1 MKKILLTGAGGFLGR
16 RLLWHLKESDDYFV
30 YAVTSNVEK
39 LSRVVSASNIEIV
52 EINTEINW
60 NEIDIVIH
68 GAFARTGKSHDLIT
82 SLEYSNNIFQAA
94 VSNKVPAIINISS
107 QSVYGSND
115 NIPWAENEDMM
126 PNDMYGLAKA
136 SSEILLKGLSKNSS
150 TVITNI
156 RLSSIMLN
164 ARFVNVFVQN
174 AIDGNPINI
183 VGGTQRVSFMDIRDA
198 ADGIIALLN
207 ISTSK
212 WEQAYNLGT
221 GKQNSIIEIAEIVKE
236 VAKSY
241 TDKEVV
247 INIDKKDISLNPC
260 MDVSKF
266 TKLTS
271 WTAQYDINEMVRAQ
285 FEYLTDV
292 NRGGVKSIYNYP
304 MTFNWQ

>member
-16 RLLWHLKESDDYFV
+16 QLLWHLKESDNYFV

-52 EINTEINW
+52 EINTEVNL

-94 VSNKVPAIINISS
+94 ISNKVPAIINISS
-107 QSVYGSND
+107 QSVYGNNE
-115 NIPWAENEDMM
+115 NIPWTENEDMM

-156 RLSSIMLN
+156 RLSSIMIN

-174 AIDGNPINI
+174 AIDGKPINI
-183 VGGTQRVSFMDIRDA
+183 VGGTQKVSFMDIRDA
-198 ADGIIALLN
+198 VDGIIALLD

-212 WEQAYNLGT
+212 WEMAYNLGT
-221 GKQNSIIEIAEIVKE
+221 GKQNSILEIAEIVKE

-241 TDKEVV
+241 SDKEVV

-266 TKLTS
+266 TNLTS

-292 NRGGVKSIYNYP
+292 NRGG
-304 MTFNWQ
+304 

>member
-16 RLLWHLKESDDYFV
+16 QLLWHLKESDNYFV

-52 EINTEINW
+52 EINTEVNW

-94 VSNKVPAIINISS
+94 ISNKVPAIINISS
-107 QSVYGSND
+107 QSVYGNNE
-115 NIPWAENEDMM
+115 NIPWTENEDMM

-156 RLSSIMLN
+156 RLSSIMIN

-198 ADGIIALLN
+198 VDGIIALLD

-212 WEQAYNLGT
+212 WEMAYNLGT
-221 GKQNSIIEIAEIVKE
+221 GKQNSILEIAEIVKE

-241 TDKEVV
+241 SDKEVV

-266 TKLTS
+266 TNLTS

>member
-16 RLLWHLKESDDYFV
+16 QLLWHLKESDNYFV

-52 EINTEINW
+52 EINTEVNL

-94 VSNKVPAIINISS
+94 ISNKVPAIINISS
-107 QSVYGSND
+107 QSVYGNNE
-115 NIPWAENEDMM
+115 NIPWTENEDMM

-156 RLSSIMLN
+156 RLSSIMIN

-198 ADGIIALLN
+198 VDGIIALLD

-212 WEQAYNLGT
+212 WEMAYNLGT
-221 GKQNSIIEIAEIVKE
+221 GKQNSILEIAEIVKE

-241 TDKEVV
+241 SDKEVV

-266 TKLTS
+266 TNLTS
-271 WTAQYDINEMVRAQ
+271 WTAQYDINEIVRAQ

>member
-16 RLLWHLKESDDYFV
+16 QLLWHLKESDNYFV

-52 EINTEINW
+52 EINTEVNW

-94 VSNKVPAIINISS
+94 ISNKVPAIINISS
-107 QSVYGSND
+107 QSVYGNNE
-115 NIPWAENEDMM
+115 NIPWTENEDMM

-156 RLSSIMLN
+156 RLSSIMIN

-198 ADGIIALLN
+198 VDGIIALLD

-212 WEQAYNLGT
+212 WEMAYNLGT
-221 GKQNSIIEIAEIVKE
+221 GKQNSILEIAEIVKE

-241 TDKEVV
+241 SDKEVV

-266 TKLTS
+266 TNLTS

-292 NRGGVKSIYNYP
+292 NRGGGKKYI
-304 MTFNWQ
+304 

>member
-16 RLLWHLKESDDYFV
+16 QLLWHLKESDDYFV

-39 LSRVVSASNIEIV
+39 LRQIVSASNIEIV

-82 SLEYSNNIFQAA
+82 SLEYSNNIFQTAI
-94 VSNKVPAIINISS
+94 SNKVPAIINISS
-107 QSVYGSND
+107 QSVYGNNE
-115 NIPWAENEDMM
+115 NIPWTENEDMM

-198 ADGIIALLN
+198 VDGIIALLN

-221 GKQNSIIEIAEIVKE
+221 GKQNSIVEIAEIVKE

-266 TKLTS
+266 TNLTS

>member
-16 RLLWHLKESDDYFV
+16 QLLWHLKESDNYFV

-52 EINTEINW
+52 EINTEVNL

-94 VSNKVPAIINISS
+94 ISNKVPAIINISS
-107 QSVYGSND
+107 QSVYGNNE
-115 NIPWAENEDMM
+115 NIPWTENEDMM

-156 RLSSIMLN
+156 RLSSIMIN

-198 ADGIIALLN
+198 VDGIIALLD

-212 WEQAYNLGT
+212 WEMAYNLGT
-221 GKQNSIIEIAEIVKE
+221 GKQNSILEIAEIVKE

-241 TDKEVV
+241 SDKEVV

-266 TKLTS
+266 TNLTS

-292 NRGGVKSIYNYP
+292 NRGGG
-304 MTFNWQ
+304 

>member
-292 NRGGVKSIYNYP
+292 NRGGGKKYI
-304 MTFNWQ
+304 

>member
-16 RLLWHLKESDDYFV
+16 QLLWHLKESDNYFV

-52 EINTEINW
+52 EINTEVNL

-94 VSNKVPAIINISS
+94 ISNKVPAIINISS
-107 QSVYGSND
+107 QSVYGNNE
-115 NIPWAENEDMM
+115 NIPWTENEDMM

-156 RLSSIMLN
+156 RLSSIMIN

-198 ADGIIALLN
+198 VDGIIALLD

-212 WEQAYNLGT
+212 WEMAYNLGT
-221 GKQNSIIEIAEIVKE
+221 GKQNSILEIAEIVKE

-241 TDKEVV
+241 SDKEVV

-266 TKLTS
+266 TNLTG

-292 NRGGVKSIYNYP
+292 NRGGGKKYI
-304 MTFNWQ
+304 